1 MYIFQ
6 FSSKPGSTS
15 SAPPKDQGNG
25 TSGDQTG
32 SKPADTTVPEDITNF
47 YDKMDKEDE
56 DDDKEKEKEK
66 SMMMKVNTGIRS
78 IQTGCDNGRNKN
90 HLRGLHQLPGLLKTY
105 ISCIMIKEQ
114 R

>member
-47 YDKMDKEDE
+47 YDKIDKEDE
-56 DDDKEKEKEK
+56 DDDEEA
-66 SMMMKVNTGIRS
+66 V
-78 IQTGCDNGRNKN
+78 
-90 HLRGLHQLPGLLKTY
+90 LKTVSFEVNQV
-105 ISCIMIKEQ
+105 SCCTLVFCLLCTLLLVNLTVHCPTLPVSPFKICG
-114 R
+114 

>member
-6 FSSKPGSTS
+6 FSSKQGSS
-15 SAPPKDQGNG
+15 SSVLPKDQGNG

-56 DDDKEKEKEK
+56 DDDDE
-66 SMMMKVNTGIRS
+66 SV
-78 IQTGCDNGRNKN
+78 
-90 HLRGLHQLPGLLKTY
+90 LKTVSFEVNQV
-105 ISCIMIKEQ
+105 SCCTIVFA
-114 R
+114 

>member
-1 MYIFQ
+1 LYVFQ

-56 DDDKEKEKEK
+56 DDDEEA
-66 SMMMKVNTGIRS
+66 V
-78 IQTGCDNGRNKN
+78 
-90 HLRGLHQLPGLLKTY
+90 LKTVSFEVNQV
-105 ISCIMIKEQ
+105 SCCTVVFCLLCTLLLVNLTL
-114 R
+114 RCPTLPV